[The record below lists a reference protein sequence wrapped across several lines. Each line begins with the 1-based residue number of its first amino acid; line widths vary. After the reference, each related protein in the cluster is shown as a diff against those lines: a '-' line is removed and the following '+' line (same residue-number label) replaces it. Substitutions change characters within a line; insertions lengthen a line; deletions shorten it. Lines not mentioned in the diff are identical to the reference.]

1 MSGRPVKKTQQMT
14 DDIHA
19 EAVAFLKRTD
29 TKLANVILQVGPC
42 KLKPQGGSFA
52 ILARSILS
60 QQISVAAARTI
71 RRKLQ
76 ALLTNRRLTAAAIL
90 NLTQDQLASAGV
102 SNQKRRYLLDLATR
116 VNEGEINFRRIA
128 KWPDEKVIDC
138 LIQVKGIGRWTAQM
152 FLLFGLGRPDVFAPD
167 DLAIRNAMINI
178 YQLDSHDKAP
188 MEEVAAVWSPHRSVA
203 SWYLWR
209 SLDALK

>member
-1 MSGRPVKKTQQMT
+1 MA
-14 DDIHA
+14 DDLHD
-19 EAVAFLKRTD
+19 EAVKYLKRTD
-29 TKLANVILQVGPC
+29 KKLASVIVEVGPC
-42 KLKPQGGSFA
+42 ALKPQGGSFA

-76 ALLTNRRLTAAAIL
+76 ALLPNRRMTAAAIL
-90 NLTQDQLASAGV
+90 NLSEEQLASVGV
-102 SNQKRRYLLDLATR
+102 SNQKRRYLLDLAAK
-116 VNEGEINFRRIA
+116 VDDGEINFRRIA
-128 KWPDEKVIDC
+128 KRPDEEVIDC

-188 MEEVAAVWSPHRSVA
+188 MEEIASAWSPHRSVA

-209 SLDALK
+209 SLDTAKQAT

>member
-1 MSGRPVKKTQQMT
+1 MT
-14 DDIHA
+14 DDLHDK
-19 EAVAFLKRTD
+19 AVKYLKRTD
-29 TKLANVILQVGPC
+29 SKLAKVIVEVGPC
-42 KLKPQGGSFA
+42 ELKPQGGSFA

-60 QQISVAAARTI
+60 QQISVAAAKTI

-76 ALLTNRRLTAAAIL
+76 ALLPNRRMTAAAIL
-90 NLTQDQLASAGV
+90 NLSEDQLASVGV
-102 SNQKRRYLLDLATR
+102 SNQKRGYLLDLATK
-116 VNEGEINFRRIA
+116 VNDGEINFRRIA
-128 KWPDEKVIDC
+128 KRPDEEVIDC

-178 YQLDSHDKAP
+178 FQLKSHDKAP
-188 MEEVAAVWSPHRSVA
+188 MEEIASTWSPHRSVA

-209 SLDALK
+209 SLDTAKKVSS